1 MTKSHLQ
8 LPKTA
13 IFLFGCILFPTV
25 ITISLLVMD
34 PLKYNFTG
42 ILNIPSLRIPAI
54 LFALLYGLFL
64 FYLILSSSK
73 TKSAYLYML
82 FWIAGVLTPYA
93 KGSIAGQFHLLFALL
108 GFFFLQVSL
117 IPVLL
122 KDISFARNYFA
133 MCFLAVLLT
142 LTFSSITGYTEIVYG
157 AGLSI
162 LLSLTCLKSK

>member
-42 ILNIPSLRIPAI
+42 ILNTPSLRIPAI

-93 KGSIAGQFHLLFALL
+93 KGSIAGQFH
-108 GFFFLQVSL
+108 
-117 IPVLL
+117 P
-122 KDISFARNYFA
+122 
-133 MCFLAVLLT
+133 
-142 LTFSSITGYTEIVYG
+142 E
-157 AGLSI
+157 
-162 LLSLTCLKSK
+162 LKSRPDSPAPLFVKLVEKAKDCKIM